1 MEITKIKDPY
11 FLKDLK
17 TKDLVLLA
25 KDIRE
30 FLILNI
36 SKNGGHLSSNLGVV
50 ELSIMLNKEFDFKKD
65 KLIFDVGHQSY
76 VHKILTGRAEKFDTL
91 RKYNGLSGFPDIF
104 ESEYDSFST
113 GHASTSISAL
123 SGFLLNMRN
132 VFMMLENL

>member
-91 RKYNGLSGFPDIF
+91 RKYSGLSGFPEVNMI
-104 ESEYDSFST
+104 
-113 GHASTSISAL
+113 H
-123 SGFLLNMRN
+123 FLQDMHQL
-132 VFMMLENL
+132 VYPH